1 MKNNKIYFLGACL
14 LSALTAFS
22 QNISLQPA
30 PQELIT
36 RDKTIV
42 LPAIYQL
49 EGEKEAN
56 PHAMELLK
64 ELLPGKQSTK
74 QGLRVYIGEKGDK
87 SVRKYSRLIPNRDEA
102 YYLSVTDKEIVL
114 AGSDERGTYY
124 ALQTFAQL
132 LKDGKLPEVEIKDY
146 PSVRYRGVVEGFYG
160 TPWSHQAR
168 LSQLKFYGKN
178 KMNTYIYG
186 PKDDPYHSAPNW
198 RLPYPEKEAAQLQE
212 LVTVANNNEVDF
224 VWAIH
229 PGQDIKWNQQDRDM
243 LLAKF
248 EKMYQLGVRSFAVFF
263 DDISGEGTNP
273 QKQAELLNYID
284 ENFVQVK
291 QDVTP
296 LIMCPTEYNKSWSNP
311 KGNYL
316 TTLGEKLN
324 PSIQIMWTGD
334 RVVSD
339 ITRDGISWINERI
352 KRPAYIWWNF
362 PVSDYVRDHLLLGPV
377 YGNDT
382 TISGQMSGF
391 VTNPMEHAEAS
402 KIAIYSVAS
411 YAWNPTKYDTWQTWK
426 DAIRTILPDAAEE
439 LECFAIHNSDLGV
452 NGHRYRR
459 EESQDIQP
467 AAERFLKSY
476 IENGKYEMADFEAL
490 QNTFERMAESADI
503 LLINTENKPLIQE
516 ITPWLYQFRL
526 LAETGKEV
534 LKMVKSRDDFSH
546 FYFLRKYNHVK
557 ALQQQMFDIDQ
568 TYNQNP
574 YQPGVKTATRVIKPL
589 IGRTFAITV
598 ERYNQK
604 NGTSL
609 DAITDYMPHRLI
621 SDVDQI
627 KNLPLQIKVNRVLIS
642 PSNEVVKWGA
652 GKMVEIE
659 LDNTYPAESIQI
671 DFGKKEPS
679 AWGRF
684 EISVDG
690 KEWKAIG
697 LVQKGSKFT
706 AGLEKTPV
714 KFVRFTNTGNEGQ
727 EVYLRQFVLTIDNG
741 K

>member
-14 LSALTAFS
+14 LCAVTAFS
-22 QNISLQPA
+22 QNINLQPA

-36 RDKTIV
+36 RDKTID

-56 PHAMELLK
+56 PHAVEVLK

-74 QGLRVYIGEKGDK
+74 QGLRIYIGEKGDK
-87 SVRKYSRLIPNRDEA
+87 SVRKYSCLIPNRDEA

-198 RLPYPEKEAAQLQE
+198 RLPYPEKEAVQLQE
-212 LVTVANNNEVDF
+212 LVAVANSNEVDF

-229 PGQDIKWNQQDRDM
+229 PGQDIKWNQQDRDI
-243 LLAKF
+243 LLTKF

-284 ENFVQVK
+284 ENFVQTK
-291 QDVTP
+291 PDVTP

-334 RVVSD
+334 RVISD

-452 NGHRYRR
+452 NGHQYRR

-467 AAERFLKSY
+467 AAERFFKNY
-476 IENGKYEMADFEAL
+476 VEYGIYEIVDFEAL
-490 QNTFERMAESADI
+490 RNTFERMAESADI

-534 LKMVKSRDDFSH
+534 LNMVKSRGDFSH
-546 FYFLRKYNHVK
+546 SYFLRKYNHVK

-589 IGRTFAITV
+589 IDRTFAITV

-609 DAITDYMPHRLI
+609 DAITDYMPHKLI
-621 SDVDQI
+621 SDVEQI
-627 KNLPLQIKVNRVLIS
+627 KNLPLQVKVNRVLIS
-642 PSNEVVKWGA
+642 PANEVVKWGA
-652 GKMVEIE
+652 GKMLEIE

-679 AWGRF
+679 VWGRF
-684 EISVDG
+684 EISVNG
-690 KEWKAIG
+690 KEWKTID
-697 LVQKGSKFT
+697 LEQKDSKLT
-706 AGLEKTPV
+706 AGLQKAPV
-714 KFVRFTNTGNEGQ
+714 KFVRFTNTGNEEQ
-727 EVYLRQFVLTIDNG
+727 EVYLRQFVLTIEKG

>member
-14 LSALTAFS
+14 LCAVTAFS
-22 QNISLQPA
+22 QNINLQPA

-36 RDKTIV
+36 RDKTID

-56 PHAMELLK
+56 PHAVEVLK

-74 QGLRVYIGEKGDK
+74 QGLRIYIGEKGDK

-198 RLPYPEKEAAQLQE
+198 RLPYPEKEAVQLQE
-212 LVTVANNNEVDF
+212 LVAVANSNEVDF

-229 PGQDIKWNQQDRDM
+229 PGQDIKWNQQDRDI

-284 ENFVQVK
+284 ENFVQTK
-291 QDVTP
+291 PDVTP

-334 RVVSD
+334 RVISD

-452 NGHRYRR
+452 NGHQYRR

-467 AAERFLKSY
+467 AVERFLKGY
-476 IENGKYEMADFEAL
+476 VENGKYETADFEAL

-534 LKMVKSRDDFSH
+534 LNMVKSRDNFSH
-546 FYFLRKYNHVK
+546 SYFLRKYNHVK

-589 IGRTFAITV
+589 IDRTFAITV

-609 DAITDYMPHRLI
+609 DAITDYMPHKLI
-621 SDVDQI
+621 SDVEQI
-627 KNLPLQIKVNRVLIS
+627 KNLPLQVKVNRVLIS
-642 PSNEVVKWGA
+642 PANEVVKWGA
-652 GKMVEIE
+652 GKMLEIE

-679 AWGRF
+679 VWGRF
-684 EISVDG
+684 EISVNG
-690 KEWKAIG
+690 KEWKAID
-697 LVQKGSKFT
+697 LEQKGSKLT
-706 AGLEKTPV
+706 AGLQKAPV
-714 KFVRFTNTGNEGQ
+714 KFVRFTNTGNEEQ
-727 EVYLRQFVLTIDNG
+727 EVYLRQFVLTIEKG